1 MLIQVKIT
9 YLTLTKLIEPG
20 GFLARNSVFTSQT
33 KYKNSVRVKQQ
44 LLESTYPLSDLNP
57 IILERAM

>member
-1 MLIQVKIT
+1 M
-9 YLTLTKLIEPG
+9 LTKLIKPG
-20 GFLARNSVFTSQT
+20 DFLNLNSVFTSQT

-44 LLESTYPLSDLNP
+44 LLESIYPLSDLNP